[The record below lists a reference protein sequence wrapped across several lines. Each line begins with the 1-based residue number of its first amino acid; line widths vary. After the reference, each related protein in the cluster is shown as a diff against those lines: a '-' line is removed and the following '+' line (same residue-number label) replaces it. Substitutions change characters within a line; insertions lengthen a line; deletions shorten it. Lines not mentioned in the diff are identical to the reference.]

1 MLSHFDDIMLG
12 LTNNMDTDS
21 IYLDYA
27 KAFDKVDHRLLL
39 AKLQRYG
46 FSPQILAWLKSFLVD
61 RTQSVVLNGKHSI
74 ISKILSGVPQ
84 GTVLGPILFILFI
97 NDLQGCVKHS
107 KVSFFADDTRI
118 SKQIS
123 SEQDV
128 PLLQQDLDNVIQWSK
143 RNNMKLHEDKFELMV
158 HKHRPN
164 SAFYELPFVSESMM
178 YTISGG
184 DTIQPTDN
192 LRDLGIT
199 VCSDLSW
206 SLHISSIA
214 CKARSIASWVFSVFK
229 TRSTFTMLTLYKSLV
244 RSNLEYCCPLW
255 NPNKLADIQQ
265 LESVQRTF
273 TSRIAGVQ
281 HLNYWERLKA
291 LNLMSLQRRRERY
304 VILQMW
310 KILHCVSP
318 NDIDTQFST
327 PPRQGIRDKT
337 VQAQYSVP
345 PGTL

>member
-1 MLSHFDDIMLG
+1 M
-12 LTNNMDTDS
+12 
-21 IYLDYA
+21 
-27 KAFDKVDHRLLL
+27 
-39 AKLQRYG
+39 
-46 FSPQILAWLKSFLVD
+46 
-61 RTQSVVLNGKHSI
+61 
-74 ISKILSGVPQ
+74 PQ

-118 SKQIS
+118 SKHIS

-128 PLLQQDLDNVIQWSK
+128 PLLQQDLDNVIEWSK

-158 HKHRPN
+158 HKYKPN
-164 SAFYELPFVSESMM
+164 SDLYELPFVSECML
-178 YTISGG
+178 YTISSG
-184 DTIQPTDN
+184 DTIQPTYS
-192 LRDLGIT
+192 LRDLGVT

-229 TRSTFTMLTLYKSLV
+229 TRGTVAMLTLYKSLV

-273 TSRIAGVQ
+273 TSRISGVQ
-281 HLNYWERLKA
+281 HLNYWERLNA

-318 NDIDTQFST
+318 NDIDIQFST
-327 PPRQGIRDKT
+327 SPRQGVRAKVPQLNKCSMQRHQTLYDT
-337 VQAQYSVP
+337 SFAVQGPRLWNTIPCDLTREADFQKFKNSL
-345 PGTL
+345 T